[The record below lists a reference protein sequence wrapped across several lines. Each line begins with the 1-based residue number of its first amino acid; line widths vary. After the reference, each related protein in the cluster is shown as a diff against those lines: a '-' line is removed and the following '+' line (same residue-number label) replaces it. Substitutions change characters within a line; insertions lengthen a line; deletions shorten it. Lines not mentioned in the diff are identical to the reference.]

1 VLTLYDTS
9 SLSGSGANVATLP
22 SIIRE
27 ACA

>member
-9 SLSGSGANVATLP
+9 SLSGSGANVTTLP

-27 ACA
+27 SCA